1 MVTLLKTIG
10 VKDVQLSNLIIQG
23 SASKD
28 LKISMNEQ
36 IALKEKINDLYKNIL
51 SLDIFIILKCQ
62 IVMVQGK
69 YIHLV
74 KERKLYW

>member
-36 IALKEKINDLYKNIL
+36 IALKEK
-51 SLDIFIILKCQ
+51 
-62 IVMVQGK
+62 
-69 YIHLV
+69 
-74 KERKLYW
+74 